1 MYGSLIYDASAYTIL
16 DGIDEVSADPFAATV
31 PKPLTAA
38 YTDFIVPAIYSMDEE
53 GITSSFANSPRIMY
67 NNGVVTLNPTTY
79 YIPAQNSGSAVS
91 AKDSFLQFSHLT
103 EMNPTVTT
111 SPPAS
116 TDTIDFH
123 FGPCQLIPPIGNPTA
138 NNLFNMYWAPY
149 YNELYN
155 PDTRTMTIKVN
166 LNSSDINMFNFYDTV
181 MIKNRQF
188 RVNKI
193 DYKPYDLS
201 VVEFILIP

>member
-1 MYGSLIYDASAYTIL
+1 
-16 DGIDEVSADPFAATV
+16 
-31 PKPLTAA
+31 
-38 YTDFIVPAIYSMDEE
+38 
-53 GITSSFANSPRIMY
+53 MY
-67 NNGVVTLNPTTY
+67 NNGVKNLSQTTY
-79 YIPAQNSGSAVS
+79 YIPAQNGGLPVSGASTY
-91 AKDSFLQFSHLT
+91 LQFSHLT
-103 EMNPTVTT
+103 SIPTVTT
-111 SPPAS
+111 VPPAI
-116 TDTIDFH
+116 TDTEDFH
-123 FGPCQLIPPIGNPTA
+123 FGVCQLLPPIGNPTA